1 MKPTRHDVMK
11 SEILSIAKLA
21 TEHFLTYQNYCQDIE
36 RRLTEIQSKEEING
50 VLYQMADGLVV
61 AVHRTIN
68 GVDDN
73 IPIEDYLN
81 ELDLGVE

>member
-11 SEILSIAKLA
+11 SEILSTAKLA
-21 TEHFLTYQNYCQDIE
+21 TEHFLTYQNYCQEIE
-36 RRLTEIQSKEEING
+36 NMLTKIQSKEEINS
-50 VLYQMADGLVV
+50 VLYQMADGIVV

-81 ELDLGVE
+81 ELDLEER

>member
-1 MKPTRHDVMK
+1 MKLTRHDFMK

-21 TEHFLTYQNYCQDIE
+21 TEHFLTYQNYCQKIE
-36 RRLTEIQSKEEING
+36 NMLTKIQSKEEINS

-61 AVHRTIN
+61 AVKRTIN

-81 ELDLGVE
+81 ELDLREE